1 MNNSIKQTQIILLV
15 IIVVSGGKFLSLPGL
30 MAKLAGRDS
39 WVSMAIMFAIDFV
52 CLGFILWASRL
63 NHEKSFDDIF

>member
-30 MAKLAGRDS
+30 MAKLAGIDS
-39 WVSMAIMFAIDFV
+39 WVSMAIMFAVDL
-52 CLGFILWASRL
+52 LGLAFILWAVHL
-63 NHEKSFDDIF
+63 NKG